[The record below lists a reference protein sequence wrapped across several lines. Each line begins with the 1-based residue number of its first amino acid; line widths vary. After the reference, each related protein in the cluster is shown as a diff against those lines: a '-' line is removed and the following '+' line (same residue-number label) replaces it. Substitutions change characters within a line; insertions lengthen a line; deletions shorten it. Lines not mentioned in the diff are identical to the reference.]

1 MYWERFGVGWAA
13 LTGFAAFIR
22 PMTEKGQNHRSC
34 PKHSWLSPPATFTV
48 AARPNNPTEVAPTPL
63 LLVPYGGRAACLVN
77 IATGRLEVINYPL
90 SSRQKIPLQVDSFDV
105 DDYRTGD
112 SPSIALLQYATDK
125 QRRPG
130 TRKRSVGTSIVLR
143 ALLVS
148 VVKME
153 TNARRAM
160 DRRNKRSHDHA
171 TASPSPK

>member
-1 MYWERFGVGWAA
+1 MGGVDR
-13 LTGFAAFIR
+13 LCRLHTTHDRKR
-22 PMTEKGQNHRSC
+22 PKPPKLPKTQLVVPSC
-34 PKHSWLSPPATFTV
+34 HIHSSCKAQQPNRG
-48 AARPNNPTEVAPTPL
+48 RPNATAIGTIRWAGCMPRHYRHRPA
-63 LLVPYGGRAACLVN
+63 GGDKL
-77 IATGRLEVINYPL
+77 PP